1 MSKSCFHPLRRGVP
15 WFATIILSIAF
26 WLAGSDPIRASTL
39 AFSSVGTTGSNLVV
53 SGSGGV
59 PGATYYV
66 LASTNLTLSPVASWN
81 RIATNIF
88 STNGQFTSALS
99 IDASVPQEFIIIAT
113 TLPVTISSGI
123 SVNNKPYDG
132 TTAATISS
140 NDVVLDGVLPADAGN
155 VRLSTNGYV
164 VNFSSANVGTNIV
177 VTVSGL
183 SLTGSAAGNYMLV
196 QPTLTGNINKGTP
209 LVKTAT
215 TASGITYGQTLASST
230 VMAGVF
236 TNLAGLTVPLDSS
249 GFVDSTIAPNA
260 GTTNVQVYYVP
271 VDTADYNNVTNT
283 VSVSVGKGT
292 LVAKTATTASG
303 ITYGQTLASST
314 VTAGVFTN
322 LAGLTV
328 PLGSSG
334 FVDSTIAPNAGT
346 TNVQVYYVPVDT
358 ADYNNVTNTVSV
370 SVGKGTLVAKTATTA
385 SGITYG
391 QTLASSTVTAGVF
404 TNLAGLTVPLGSS
417 GFVDST
423 IAPNAGTTNV
433 QVYYVPVD
441 TADYNNVTNTVSVS
455 VGKGTLVAKTA
466 TTASGITY
474 GQTLASSTVTAG
486 VFTNL
491 AGLTV
496 PLGSSGFVD
505 STIAPNAGTTN
516 VQVYYVP
523 VDTAD
528 YNNVTNT
535 VSVSVGK
542 AGVTINTDGITANNK
557 VYDGTTVATLS
568 SNNVVL
574 AGVLPA
580 DAGNVWLSTNGYT
593 ATFASAGTNYNISV
607 TVSGLT
613 LTGSAAANYTLTP
626 LGLHASISAAAV
638 TVTSGL
644 TANNKVYDGTTVAT
658 LSSNNVVLAGVLPAD
673 AGNMRLSTN
682 GYVANFSNP
691 NVGTNIAVTV
701 SGLTLTGSAATNY
714 TLTQPTGLA
723 ANITSPP
730 PVPGLVAAYG
740 FNEGSGTTVTDASG
754 NGNNGT
760 IGGATWTTSGKYG
773 NALVFNGTS
782 ALVTIN
788 NSASLQLGTAMTL
801 EAWVSP
807 STVSSA
813 WRDVIYKGNDNYYLE
828 GTSPTSG
835 QPAAGGTFSGSP
847 IYGTTALT
855 ANTWTHLAATYD
867 GTTMRLYV
875 NGVQVASQ
883 AQTGAIATSTNPLQ
897 IGGDSIYGQYFAGTI
912 DEVRVYNVALTAA
925 QIQSDTNTPLGN
937 IPTAPGNLSA
947 TVISSNQVNLSW
959 TASTGNLGVMGYLVE
974 RQGPGTGSFV
984 QIGTTNG
991 TSYADLG
998 LVAGT
1003 NYSYRVR
1010 ATDAQG
1016 DLGPYSSVVQA
1027 FTGFSIGPRVAVLTP
1042 TQTQQFRTNFTNVN
1056 VTWSVDGL
1064 TGGSATVGTITAG
1077 GLYAPP
1083 NSNGTH
1089 TVTATTTN
1097 PAQTA
1102 SATVYVTTNPGVFTF
1117 HNDTFRTGQNAN
1129 ETVLSPADVNMTS
1142 FGKLF
1147 SYPLD
1152 GLSLASPLYVA
1163 GVTIPGKGTHNVV
1176 YVATEH
1182 DSVFAFDADGL
1193 TNGPLWQVSFINPGQ
1208 GSLPCPRPTPARR
1221 AIFPMKSAS
1230 PARR

>member
-1 MSKSCFHPLRRGVP
+1 M
-15 WFATIILSIAF
+15 
-26 WLAGSDPIRASTL
+26 
-39 AFSSVGTTGSNLVV
+39 
-53 SGSGGV
+53 
-59 PGATYYV
+59 
-66 LASTNLTLSPVASWN
+66 
-81 RIATNIF
+81 
-88 STNGQFTSALS
+88 
-99 IDASVPQEFIIIAT
+99 
-113 TLPVTISSGI
+113 
-123 SVNNKPYDG
+123 
-132 TTAATISS
+132 
-140 NDVVLDGVLPADAGN
+140 
-155 VRLSTNGYV
+155 
-164 VNFSSANVGTNIV
+164 
-177 VTVSGL
+177 
-183 SLTGSAAGNYMLV
+183 
-196 QPTLTGNINKGTP
+196 
-209 LVKTAT
+209 
-215 TASGITYGQTLASST
+215 
-230 VMAGVF
+230 
-236 TNLAGLTVPLDSS
+236 
-249 GFVDSTIAPNA
+249 
-260 GTTNVQVYYVP
+260 
-271 VDTADYNNVTNT
+271 
-283 VSVSVGKGT
+283 
-292 LVAKTATTASG
+292 
-303 ITYGQTLASST
+303 
-314 VTAGVFTN
+314 
-322 LAGLTV
+322 
-328 PLGSSG
+328 
-334 FVDSTIAPNAGT
+334 
-346 TNVQVYYVPVDT
+346 
-358 ADYNNVTNTVSV
+358 
-370 SVGKGTLVAKTATTA
+370 
-385 SGITYG
+385 
-391 QTLASSTVTAGVF
+391 
-404 TNLAGLTVPLGSS
+404 
-417 GFVDST
+417 
-423 IAPNAGTTNV
+423 
-433 QVYYVPVD
+433 
-441 TADYNNVTNTVSVS
+441 
-455 VGKGTLVAKTA
+455 
-466 TTASGITY
+466 
-474 GQTLASSTVTAG
+474 
-486 VFTNL
+486 
-491 AGLTV
+491 
-496 PLGSSGFVD
+496 
-505 STIAPNAGTTN
+505 
-516 VQVYYVP
+516 
-523 VDTAD
+523 
-528 YNNVTNT
+528 
-535 VSVSVGK
+535 
-542 AGVTINTDGITANNK
+542 
-557 VYDGTTVATLS
+557 
-568 SNNVVL
+568 
-574 AGVLPA
+574 
-580 DAGNVWLSTNGYT
+580 
-593 ATFASAGTNYNISV
+593 
-607 TVSGLT
+607 
-613 LTGSAAANYTLTP
+613 
-626 LGLHASISAAAV
+626 
-638 TVTSGL
+638 
-644 TANNKVYDGTTVAT
+644 
-658 LSSNNVVLAGVLPAD
+658 
-673 AGNMRLSTN
+673 
-682 GYVANFSNP
+682 
-691 NVGTNIAVTV
+691 
-701 SGLTLTGSAATNY
+701 
-714 TLTQPTGLA
+714 
-723 ANITSPP
+723 
-730 PVPGLVAAYG
+730 
-740 FNEGSGTTVTDASG
+740 TDASG

-835 QPAAGGTFSGSP
+835 AGRRGGTFSGSP

-1027 FTGFSIGPRVAVLTP
+1027 FTGFSISPRVAVLTP

-1117 HNDTFRTGQNAN
+1117 HNDTFRTGQNTN
-1129 ETVLSPADVNMTS
+1129 ETVLSPADVNTTS

-1193 TNGPLWQVSFINPGQ
+1193 TNGPLWQVSFINPGAGVTPVPAADTGETGDIPNEIGITGTPVIDPVNGTLYAVAATKEVSGNTTAYVQRLHALDITTGVEKFGAPVVIQASVPGTGQ
-1208 GSLPCPRPTPARR
+1208 GSSHGQVPFDPLHENQRTALLLANGMVSFGFSSHGDVEPYYGWVLGYTATNVQHQALAYNAAPNVNKAGIWMDGDGVAADASGNLYFITGDGVLDANTGGVDYGDCFMKISPSGAVLDYFSPSVQTALDAGNLDLGSGGGLLLPDQSGTYPHEMVSAGKNGTIYLVNRDNMGHYNSSHDTDIQSLVNVFTNNLGQEGGNFSSPVYFNGDVYFGPVESTVQSFALTNGLFSTSPTSQSAELYEQRGATM
-1221 AIFPMKSAS
+1221 AISANGNTNGILWTLQS
-1230 PARR
+1230 YGTTVPGTLHAYNATNLGNELYNSDQAGSRDTLDIWWKFTTPVVANGKALLLRWAS